1 LPTVGGQTALNL
13 AIELSDGGVLDKYNV
28 QLIGANVA
36 AIKKAE
42 DRLYFKD
49 AMQKIWPRRSKS
61 ALVKQ
66 S

>member
-1 LPTVGGQTALNL
+1 
-13 AIELSDGGVLDKYNV
+13 VLEKYNV

-49 AMQKIWPRRSKS
+49 AMQKIRLWTFPSG
-61 ALVKQ
+61 AGQ
-66 S
+66 